1 MENIEAEKPLTIDKT
16 KLVLAEGREAQGF
29 IEWLCKECRKTND
42 VQVMNFGGN
51 SELRLFIQNLINM
64 DGYDEVE
71 SIVIVRDAEENAQS
85 AIDSIKSALGNDK
98 LGNDKLPVPCKPFT
112 FQSESGKNT
121 AYMIFSDPSES
132 SRGTLEDLCLAM
144 VKDQPVFE
152 CIDSFFECVN
162 EKIESGTELTHLH
175 KRKVRCYLST
185 ANLNCVGA
193 NIGEAAERGA
203 WNIDHQALLPFKQ
216 IIAGL

>member
-1 MENIEAEKPLTIDKT
+1 MANITIDKT
-16 KLVLAEGREAQGF
+16 KLILAEGRDTQGF
-29 IEWLCKECRKTND
+29 IEWLCRKWGKAND
-42 VQVMNFGGN
+42 VQVMDFGGN
-51 SELRLFIQNLINM
+51 QELRPFIKNLVNM

-71 SIVIVRDAEENAQS
+71 SIVIVRDAEESTQS
-85 AIDSIKSALGNDK
+85 AIDSIKGALGNDK

-121 AYMIFSDPSES
+121 AYMIFSDPSDS

-144 VKDQPVFE
+144 VNDQPVFE

-162 EKIESGTELTHLH
+162 EKLAAKTNLTHLH

-185 ANLNCVGA
+185 AKLNCVGA
-193 NIGEAAERGA
+193 NIGQAAERGA
-203 WNIDHQALLPFKQ
+203 WDIEHKALLPFKQ
-216 IIAGL
+216 IITEL